1 MGRVESI
8 SSIQS
13 SSHLL
18 PSVKEYS
25 NFNAPV
31 SHSGVKQRINDELI
45 NVTATITSD
54 IYSRLVGLPI
64 SLMLTNTLLVITRST
79 WMESFYQE
87 LQLGGQPTSK
97 DTWLLVCSC
106 VKCYF
111 KELCKV
117 RAPEL
122 TTSNMSSPINIA
134 SAYL

>member
-1 MGRVESI
+1 
-8 SSIQS
+8 
-13 SSHLL
+13 
-18 PSVKEYS
+18 
-25 NFNAPV
+25 
-31 SHSGVKQRINDELI
+31 
-45 NVTATITSD
+45 
-54 IYSRLVGLPI
+54 
-64 SLMLTNTLLVITRST
+64 MLTNTLLVITRSTFDSLLT

-122 TTSNMSSPINIA
+122 TTSNMFSPINIA